1 MADPRTAT
9 FRPAD
14 GKSSGFVRGPE
25 LTDAMNEGLG
35 KIGLRKGSRQSRRKS
50 PHEAQSFSADPP
62 PLKFFRSSS
71 RGGIGRGRSIEFL
84 QSLTGRLALIF
95 GIVSVIASHGLW
107 AQQPRI
113 FVLRYDDDAA
123 IEKTRALEDIL
134 TKADPRK
141 IATTCREILE
151 TATAATS
158 TGDSRPTTIVV
169 PMVAW
174 PLEKEAAQP
183 IEDYVTR
190 RLAGMPREVR
200 DEYRKMTETSASRA
214 LDRRLFDG
222 DTASEWNLER
232 RLRMSGPGIRH
243 LLISGHEALERGESD
258 LAQRFFEDVLELTA
272 LDGDAADQRRAA
284 LAGLSFA
291 AALRKDRETAD
302 AAIGELRDLSAKD
315 DDAKGRETAARLESL
330 LRELPRSTSMRSA
343 NSALDADAPR
353 HDCSADELES
363 AWIFE
368 RPHSE
373 AALRRGI
380 LLPEVVTDGK
390 IAFYYDPDRFV
401 VLDLSTGA
409 VKHSIVFGEEGPGRD
424 IRPGDPRWQRFARP
438 AVGDGRAFFTLARS
452 GERELIAVNIDDGKV
467 LWKKSELFEG
477 AGQDALTPHLLID
490 SAPLFAQGRLYVTA
504 IEAAP
509 TPRSYAAALDAA
521 TGNVIWATNFGSG
534 IPISFQSAEGDVP
547 DPSYWVGA
555 MPSALVAGFLLVG
568 DNLGTIACLERDTGW
583 PRSTYRYARRGSVDD
598 RRTTGVTIQR
608 GFESNGIVADGA
620 RFAAAPDDADRL
632 YVFHLRPPR
641 DPKRLAEARSYI
653 LGGSLERRRFRRVAG
668 MVGETVYMIGTEP
681 HGSQAIVD
689 ALAPG
694 ADERFRSWPS
704 SAPLDSAPLTPG
716 ALEKKA
722 LYVATE
728 RYVFRVD
735 LAVGEILKPVLARES
750 DGPKTLGFLKA
761 ADGGFLS
768 ASEKTIEWLR
778 PKPPR

>member
-1 MADPRTAT
+1 VADPRPAT
-9 FRPAD
+9 FRPTD
-14 GKSSGFVRGPE
+14 GIASGFVRR
-25 LTDAMNEGLG
+25 LRSTIS
-35 KIGLRKGSRQSRRKS
+35 IGGSALLFGILSVV
-50 PHEAQSFSADPP
+50 F
-62 PLKFFRSSS
+62 S
-71 RGGIGRGRSIEFL
+71 RGL
-84 QSLTGRLALIF
+84 
-95 GIVSVIASHGLW
+95 V

-113 FVLRYDDDAA
+113 FVLRYDDDTA

-134 TKADPRK
+134 TKADPK
-141 IATTCREILE
+141 TIATTCREILE

-158 TGDSRPTTIVV
+158 VGDLRPTTIVV

-190 RLAGMPREVR
+190 RLAGMPSEVR
-200 DEYRKMTETSASRA
+200 DEYRKMTEASAARA

-232 RLRMSGPGIRH
+232 RLRMSVPGIRH
-243 LLISGHEALERGESD
+243 LLISGHEALERGDAD
-258 LAQRFFEDVLELTA
+258 LAQRSFEDVLELTA
-272 LDGDAADQRRAA
+272 LDHDAADRRRAA
-284 LAGLSFA
+284 LTGLALA
-291 AALRKDRETAD
+291 AALRSDRETVDSAL
-302 AAIGELRDLSAKD
+302 GELRELSAQDPDEKR
-315 DDAKGRETAARLESL
+315 REAAARLLSL
-330 LRELPRSTSMRSA
+330 VREPPRSASARSA
-343 NSALDADAPR
+343 NSALDADTPR
-353 HDCSADELES
+353 HECFADELES
-363 AWIFE
+363 AWTYE

-390 IAFYYDPDRFV
+390 IAFYYDPDRYV
-401 VLDLSTGA
+401 ALDLATGA
-409 VKHSIVFGEEGPGRD
+409 VKHAVLFGEAGPGRD

-452 GERELIAVNIDDGKV
+452 GERELCAVDLADGKV
-467 LWKKSELFEG
+467 LWRKSELFDD
-477 AGQDALTPHLLID
+477 AGQDAVTPHVLID
-490 SAPLFAQGRLYVTA
+490 SAPLLAGQMLFVTA
-504 IEAAP
+504 VEAAP

-521 TGNVIWATNFGSG
+521 TGRTIWATNFGSG

-555 MPSALVAGFLLVG
+555 MPSALIAGFLLVG

-583 PRSTYRYARRGSVDD
+583 PRSTYRYPRRGSVDD

-632 YVFHLRPPR
+632 FVFHVRPPR
-641 DPKRLAEARSYI
+641 DPKRLAEARSYV
-653 LGGSLERRRFRRVAG
+653 LGGSLERRRFRRIAG

-716 ALEKKA
+716 ALEKKG

-735 LAVGEILKPVLARES
+735 LGVGDILKPVLARES
-750 DGPKTLGFLKA
+750 DGPKTLGYLKA